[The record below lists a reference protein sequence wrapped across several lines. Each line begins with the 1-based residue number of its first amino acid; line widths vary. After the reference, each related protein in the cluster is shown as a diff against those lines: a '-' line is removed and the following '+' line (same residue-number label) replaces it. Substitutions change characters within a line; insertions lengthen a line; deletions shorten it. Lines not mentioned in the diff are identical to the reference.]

1 LKEEKEMGVGALF
14 VDLVKKI
21 LRRRRLVPSEVRAL
35 KWGVLRVLGLVDS
48 PVKVHHRDPSFMEEV
63 VLDEALRLTRRSLE
77 VSPEEEMSPARRYN
91 RVEIPYSAAGV
102 ARGDSGG
109 IRILSPEEA
118 KRLEVKCRKLHT
130 GAPRLEDVEEMGEPF
145 EEVKLKGWNK

>member
-1 LKEEKEMGVGALF
+1 MGAGALF

-48 PVKVHHRDPSFMEEV
+48 PVKVHPRDPSFMEEV
-63 VLDEALRLTRRSLE
+63 VLDEALHQIRKSLE
-77 VSPEEEMSPARRYN
+77 VTPEEEMSPARRYN
-91 RVEIPYSAAGV
+91 RVEIPYSVAGPDTET
-102 ARGDSGG
+102 GP

-118 KRLEVKCRKLHT
+118 KRLEGKCRKLHT

-145 EEVKLKGWNK
+145 EEVKLKG